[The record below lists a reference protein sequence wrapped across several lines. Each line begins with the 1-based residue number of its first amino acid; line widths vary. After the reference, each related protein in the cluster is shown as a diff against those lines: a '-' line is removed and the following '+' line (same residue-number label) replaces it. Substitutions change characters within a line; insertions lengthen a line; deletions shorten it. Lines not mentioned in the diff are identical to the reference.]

1 MFAGLAALLAGL
13 ICAVAVYPGASAGGY
28 SWPLLAAPALGGAGN
43 GLFTVPFFT
52 TALSRVR
59 AHETGSAAG
68 LLNAVQQFGGTL
80 GVAVLGTAFLHRFAA
95 DVRSHL
101 GAGGAALG
109 AIRLTF
115 WIAAALVAVT
125 AALMGVRKP
134 LAEPAGH

>member
-1 MFAGLAALLAGL
+1 MAT
-13 ICAVAVYPGASAGGY
+13 PGPCSRRR
-28 SWPLLAAPALGGAGN
+28 LLGGAGN